1 MCKMIDTENGRM
13 ENKEN
18 FAWQFF
24 SIQSG
29 KILTI
34 KHASKVNIGLNFDL
48 PSTMTGH
55 C

>member
-1 MCKMIDTENGRM
+1 MSHR
-13 ENKEN
+13 N

-34 KHASKVNIGLNFDL
+34 THASKVNIGLNFDL